1 MIDLDA
7 IPDEL
12 QDRDQWLMWDSSADT
27 PRRPHWAGNF
37 SVCWSD
43 PDDWRSFE
51 EAVETAKKRDSW
63 GIGYVMALDNDDHE
77 IGRASCRER
86 VCELV

>member
-27 PRRPHWAGNF
+27 PGKVLVSLDVVNELRFGD
-37 SVCWSD
+37 VD
-43 PDDWRSFE
+43 PVIIIRF
-51 EAVETAKKRDSW
+51 AA
-63 GIGYVMALDNDDHE
+63 
-77 IGRASCRER
+77 
-86 VCELV
+86 